1 MVDRPN
7 FLFII
12 TDQHRADHL
21 GCTGHPVLKTPNI
34 DSIAAN
40 GTVFDRF
47 YVATPVCQP
56 NRSTLITG
64 RMPSLHGVRSNG
76 IALDM
81 RASTFPET
89 MRQCGYTTALVGK
102 SHVQNMTGFP
112 PMHTRP
118 DTKEGYASVRDKIPE
133 AFTPDPNGNYHQE
146 HPDTWAS
153 GKPYSLE
160 LPFYGFDHVDLCT
173 EHSDHVGGQY
183 YVWFKEQRSDADDL
197 RDRGNQLDH
206 NYVCPQAYRTSIP
219 EEFYP
224 TSYIKQ
230 KTIEFLDQYQ
240 QKESEEPFFL
250 MASFPDP
257 HHPFTP
263 PGEYWDMYKP
273 EDMKLPES
281 YDYGNA
287 EPPPHVK
294 WAIEARASGEAVT
307 NSQNAF
313 AVDEREVLEARA
325 LTCGMIAMI
334 DDAVGGILEKLKSA
348 GFAENTIVIFTAD
361 HGDFLGD
368 HGIMLKG
375 PAHFEGV
382 TRVPFIWS
390 EPSAS
395 MRRTD
400 TLASTVDIAQTIL
413 DRAKIEPYNGIQGRS
428 LLNAINGTEER
439 DASASVLVEDDQQ
452 RVYFGYSKPPRI
464 RSLITSKFRLSVSQG
479 ENWGELYDLENDPNE
494 MENLYDNPSYV
505 EIRAR
510 LFEKLAYKQMELVDT
525 SPMPTMRA

>member
-76 IALDM
+76 IPLDK

-240 QKESEEPFFL
+240 QKEIEEPFFL
-250 MASFPDP
+250 MASFVQI
-257 HHPFTP
+257 H
-263 PGEYWDMYKP
+263 
-273 EDMKLPES
+273 
-281 YDYGNA
+281 
-287 EPPPHVK
+287 
-294 WAIEARASGEAVT
+294 
-307 NSQNAF
+307 
-313 AVDEREVLEARA
+313 
-325 LTCGMIAMI
+325 
-334 DDAVGGILEKLKSA
+334 
-348 GFAENTIVIFTAD
+348 
-361 HGDFLGD
+361 
-368 HGIMLKG
+368 
-375 PAHFEGV
+375 
-382 TRVPFIWS
+382 
-390 EPSAS
+390 
-395 MRRTD
+395 
-400 TLASTVDIAQTIL
+400 
-413 DRAKIEPYNGIQGRS
+413 
-428 LLNAINGTEER
+428 
-439 DASASVLVEDDQQ
+439 
-452 RVYFGYSKPPRI
+452 
-464 RSLITSKFRLSVSQG
+464 
-479 ENWGELYDLENDPNE
+479 
-494 MENLYDNPSYV
+494 
-505 EIRAR
+505 
-510 LFEKLAYKQMELVDT
+510 
-525 SPMPTMRA
+525 